1 VLIAYLGLFW
11 MTWRDLQVVTRLAH
25 RDPEIGGSAGAI
37 RAIFLLYAYFCA
49 FADLWLNPITY
60 ALLGMIIVMRRYVE
74 TLPEPATVRVVGRRR
89 TGGSPRHDAR
99 RVLRA
104 AARDGRHAAPPPAGP
119 RPARSRRFEARVFTL
134 RPGGEVERE
143 LRAAGVSVSSL
154 DVPGRLT
161 APATVRALLRTAR
174 LLRAERIDVVH
185 GYQWRPA
192 LLGTL
197 TGRLAGVPLL
207 LASKRKP
214 DRRRSR
220 REPRWRRI
228 ARHVD
233 TVLVNADALRVE
245 GEHDGMR
252 CRWTLPP
259 ERHRPGRVPSR
270 RARPVRP
277 RRRSGSI
284 PTAGRGHRG
293 PARAAE
299 GTGRAPRGA
308 RAPEGTPAGAAASS
322 SSATGRPPGDLRKRA
337 EALGVTKLVR
347 FTGTLDDVRPALAA
361 MDVFTL
367 PSREEGMS
375 NALMEAMAAAK
386 PIVATDVGGNGEVLD
401 RGRLGVLVP
410 GDDALALADAVG
422 ALLDDAARA
431 ARSAPPRATT

>member
-1 VLIAYLGLFW
+1 MTRVAYFAPLLATGGTQRHLQQVLGLLD
-11 MTWRDLQVVTRLAH
+11 R
-25 RDPEIGGSAGAI
+25 
-37 RAIFLLYAYFCA
+37 
-49 FADLWLNPITY
+49 
-60 ALLGMIIVMRRYVE
+60 
-74 TLPEPATVRVVGRRR
+74 
-89 TGGSPRHDAR
+89 
-99 RVLRA
+99 
-104 AARDGRHAAPPPAGP
+104 
-119 RPARSRRFEARVFTL
+119 RRFEARVFTL
-134 RPGGEVERE
+134 RAGGEVERE
-143 LRAAGVSVSSL
+143 LRAAGVSVTSL

-192 LLGTL
+192 LIGTF

-207 LASKRKP
+207 LASKRSLTGA
-214 DRRRSR
+214 DRDASR
-220 REPRWRRI
+220 AWRRI

-245 GEHDGMR
+245 GEADGMR
-252 CRWTLPP
+252 CRWTRLQNGIDLDAFRLDGATGAAKTALGLDP
-259 ERHRPGRVPSR
+259 ERPVLGTVGRLEQRKGQDVLLAALERLKGRRPAPQLLVVGD
-270 RARPVRP
+270 
-277 RRRSGSI
+277 G
-284 PTAGRGHRG
+284 PTA
-293 PARAAE
+293 A
-299 GTGRAPRGA
+299 
-308 RAPEGTPAGAAASS
+308 
-322 SSATGRPPGDLRKRA
+322 DLRKRA

-410 GDDALALADAVG
+410 SDDALALADAVA
-422 ALLDDAARA
+422 ALLDDAARGAALGGA
-431 ARSAPPRATT
+431 ARAHVIARWDARAMVSELEAFYDRRLAAHGRRAA

>member
-1 VLIAYLGLFW
+1 MTRVAYFAPLLATGGTQRHLQQVLGLL
-11 MTWRDLQVVTRLAH
+11 D
-25 RDPEIGGSAGAI
+25 
-37 RAIFLLYAYFCA
+37 
-49 FADLWLNPITY
+49 
-60 ALLGMIIVMRRYVE
+60 
-74 TLPEPATVRVVGRRR
+74 RRR
-89 TGGSPRHDAR
+89 FD
-99 RVLRA
+99 
-104 AARDGRHAAPPPAGP
+104 
-119 RPARSRRFEARVFTL
+119 ARVFTL
-134 RPGGEVERE
+134 RPGGEVEQE

-192 LLGTL
+192 LIGTL

-207 LASKRKP
+207 LASKRSLTGA
-214 DRRRSR
+214 DRDASR
-220 REPRWRRI
+220 AWRRI

-252 CRWTLPP
+252 CRWSLLQNGIDLDAFRLDGTTGAAKTAFGLDP
-259 ERHRPGRVPSR
+259 ERPVVGTVGRLEQRKGQDVLLAAIERLKGRRPAPQLVVVGD
-270 RARPVRP
+270 
-277 RRRSGSI
+277 G
-284 PTAGRGHRG
+284 PTA
-293 PARAAE
+293 
-299 GTGRAPRGA
+299 
-308 RAPEGTPAGAAASS
+308 
-322 SSATGRPPGDLRKRA
+322 GDLRKRA
-337 EALGVTKLVR
+337 DALGVTKLVR

-386 PIVATDVGGNGEVLD
+386 PIVATDVGGTGEVLD

-410 GDDALALADAVG
+410 SDDALALADAVA
-422 ALLDDAARA
+422 ALLDDSARAGALGAAARDHVRARWDARAMVGELEAFYDRRLA
-431 ARSAPPRATT
+431 AHGRRAA